1 MDSRYWPLYAV
12 LLVPFYVFVVGIVA
26 AVAWWLA

>member
-12 LLVPFYVFVVGIVA
+12 LLVPVYVLLVGIVA
-26 AVAWWLA
+26 GVAWWLA